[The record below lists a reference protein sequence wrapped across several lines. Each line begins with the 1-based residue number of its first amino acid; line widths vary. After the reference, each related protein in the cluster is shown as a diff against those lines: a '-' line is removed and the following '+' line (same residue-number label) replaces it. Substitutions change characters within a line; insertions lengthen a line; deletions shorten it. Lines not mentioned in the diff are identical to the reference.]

1 MTATKAAPALD
12 EILATLQ
19 KAYRKPKIHESTD
32 AMEQLLYA
40 VLMKWYPAAKCEAV
54 IQAFRQEFV
63 DWNELRVSHVTEIE
77 PVLQRLELEDVHPPS
92 HAVREALVGFHLQR
106 NDLEPEFLNEMSAEE
121 RERFWSAVPTLDA
134 AMIHYLALSREP
146 AGTIVHQVDLARVAQ
161 RLGLIGKSSSSKKTV
176 KDLEDL
182 GAELDRLQLQLGLVR
197 IGIETCDA
205 RNPACDLCKLASF
218 CPMSEKVIAEK
229 KQAEKKAA
237 EARAAEA
244 RAAEAARLAAEKV
257 AAKER
262 EKAEK
267 LAAKEAAIAAKEKAK
282 ADAEHAKQEKL
293 KAAEKAK
300 ADKKAADEK
309 AKAAAEKKKAEEKA
323 REDKKAREAA
333 AKAEKK
339 AAEKLAAEKKAADKK
354 AAEKKAA
361 EKKAAEKK
369 AGAAHAAKKSDGA
382 KKSSGAK
389 KSGSKKR

>member
-19 KAYRKPKIHESTD
+19 RAYRKPKIHESTD

-77 PVLQRLELEDVHPPS
+77 PVLQRLELEDVHAPS
-92 HAVREALVGFHLQR
+92 QAVRDALVGFHLQR
-106 NDLEPEFLNEMSAEE
+106 NDLEPEFLNEMGAEE

-134 AMIHYLALSREP
+134 SMIHYLTLSREP
-146 AGTIVHQVDLARVAQ
+146 VGTIAHQVDLARVAQ

-182 GAELDRLQLQLGLVR
+182 GAELDRLQLQLGLIR

-218 CPMSEKVIAEK
+218 CPMSEKVIADK

-237 EARAAEA
+237 EQRAAEE
-244 RAAEAARLAAEKV
+244 RAAEAARLAAEK
-257 AAKER
+257 AAVRER

-267 LAAKEAAIAAKEKAK
+267 IAAKEAAIAAKEKAK

-293 KAAEKAK
+293 KAVEKAK
-300 ADKKAADEK
+300 ADKQAAEEK
-309 AKAAAEKKKAEEKA
+309 AKAAAEKKKAEAKA
-323 REDKKAREAA
+323 REEKAKEAA
-333 AKAEKK
+333 AAKAAKKAADKQAAEKRAAEKKAEAKKPAEKK
-339 AAEKLAAEKKAADKK
+339 AAERKSAPAK
-354 AAEKKAA
+354 
-361 EKKAAEKK
+361 
-369 AGAAHAAKKSDGA
+369 AAKKTDAA
-382 KKSSGAK
+382 KKPSGSK